1 MCGCVC
7 VWLGYIPWAV
17 CDGVV
22 DCGASRLSRY
32 SDGKLGCGC
41 WSDLCRK
48 LNRDRVSIRPDDERP
63 ASPGTR
69 HSRHCSAISVKVLH
83 LTRYKTSLLGDVLP
97 SQSHE
102 WRYPTSPSTYHP
114 DTVTR
119 TYNMKTRWWRQAT
132 ECLYMALHA
141 HRWTDNLNTNAPGPI
156 YWMDSGI
163 KANSQH
169 SVQCWIALRPDYEY
183 PLKQSIHL
191 SMSLLYNASKC
202 DQTTD
207 IHLKTYPLKW
217 YPLTEV

>member
-1 MCGCVC
+1 MVNWAMCGCVC

-32 SDGKLGCGC
+32 SDGKLGCCC

-48 LNRDRVSIRPDDERP
+48 FNRDRVSIRPDDERP
-63 ASPGTR
+63 ASPNTR
-69 HSRHCSAISVKVLH
+69 HRRHCSKSVFRFYV
-83 LTRYKTSLLGDVLP
+83 SLETKQVFWETFFPANLMK
-97 SQSHE
+97 
-102 WRYPTSPSTYHP
+102 WWYPTSPSIYHP

-119 TYNMKTRWWRQAT
+119 TYNMKTRWQRQAR
-132 ECLYMALHA
+132 ECLYMAVHA
-141 HRWTDNLNTNAPGPI
+141 YRWTDNLKTNAPGPI
-156 YWMDSGI
+156 YWMDRGI

-169 SVQCWIALRPDYEY
+169 SLRRWISLRPDYEY
-183 PLKQSIHL
+183 PLRQSIHL

-207 IHLKTYPLKW
+207 IHLKNLST
-217 YPLTEV
+217 